1 MEIRA
6 RPIYHHPI
14 CYTYRRSTQKFP
26 YKLRDSAATKTLKNV
41 HCTFFV
47 PHVLLLST
55 QAQMAQPEHKLTDL
69 PPRVC
74 LQADR
79 AMAPGLDVQ
88 QGQRQSKAL
97 RNPPLQIC
105 GGLAFVLYSTFRY
118 GGLP

>member
-14 CYTYRRSTQKFP
+14 CYTGVVRRNSHINEETVRQQK
-26 YKLRDSAATKTLKNV
+26 LLSVCN
-41 HCTFFV
+41 TFFL

-79 AMAPGLDVQ
+79 AMAPGLDV
-88 QGQRQSKAL
+88 
-97 RNPPLQIC
+97 
-105 GGLAFVLYSTFRY
+105 
-118 GGLP
+118 